1 MYSKFSRQS
10 RLFISSAAFLPCV
23 FLTFGTKVFAQD
35 YPVVQ
40 MIKRNASSF
49 AIDGNNGGANGQEV
63 YLYSEDEDNRNQQ
76 WYEIDRGNGYYTY
89 QKVGTDFCIDGGNGG
104 ERQQSV
110 YLWSCRANNQNQHWL
125 KVDVGSGNYR
135 LQKRNASDF
144 SIDGKG
150 GGESRQTLHLWNS
163 SDGNQNQHWT
173 FNYVSGEDNNNAATV
188 NSLDELRVMI
198 QSSNQNIVMASGRY
212 NILDLPTGSRNLNFS
227 GSNNTID
234 MSNVYIEVPVGSTE
248 RASYIT
254 MEGSNNNLVG
264 GEFEDV
270 YTNGMSLVTDF
281 VSYNDD
287 GDLSYGLRGAAV
299 FNISGE
305 NNTIDGLK
313 LTVRG
318 SFPYGYG
325 SIFGIGAGN
334 TFGLSK
340 RCGIVINGPDNT
352 LDNVEV
358 QMRSFCHGIYM
369 QGDADNTL
377 IRNAL
382 VEGRIRETNDMLD
395 EGSGSLPARN
405 NYLDVDGNA
414 ILPNEANSLS
424 EDGIRSY
431 SGTGSV
437 RVENSVVRRMRGG
450 FRLYLGSDATVINST
465 AVDCGNTNFNL
476 PSGGEIT
483 GSTGNFTY
491 APLSDFRLSRSRQ
504 EIDVTILPSPNAIGS
519 HNIADVLGNDHDI
532 IFRRADGPEDTG
544 ENRVIRVYGNN
555 STIRNE
561 TEYRIVLESGTSGNT
576 VISAGDVTDNGSNN
590 VSFISLDL

>member
-1 MYSKFSRQS
+1 MYSKISRQS
-10 RLFISSAAFLPCV
+10 RLLISSAVFLPCA
-23 FLTFGTKVFAQD
+23 FLTFGSEVFAQD

-40 MIKRNASSF
+40 MIKRNASAF
-49 AIDGNNGGANGQEV
+49 AIDGNRGGANGQEV
-63 YLYSEDEDNRNQQ
+63 YLYSENEDNQNQQ

-89 QKVGTDFCIDGGNGG
+89 QKVGTDFCIDGGNDG

-110 YLWSCRANNQNQHWL
+110 YLWSCRENNQNQHWL

-150 GGESRQTLHLWNS
+150 GGESEQTLHLWDS
-163 SDGNQNQHWT
+163 SDSNQNQHWS
-173 FNYVSGEDNNNAATV
+173 FNYVSDDSNTSTV
-188 NSLDELRVMI
+188 DSLDELREII
-198 QSSNQNIVMASGRY
+198 QSSNQNIVLKSGNY
-212 NILDLPTGSRNLNFS
+212 SLLDLASDSRNLNFS

-234 MSNVYIEVPVGSTE
+234 MSGVHIDVPVGSTA

-254 MEGSNNNLVG
+254 MSGSNNSLIG
-264 GEFEDV
+264 GEFEDT
-270 YTNGMSLVTDF
+270 YTNGMGIVTDF

-358 QMRSFCHGIYM
+358 QMLSFCHGIYM

-395 EGSGSLPARN
+395 EGDGSLPARN

-431 SGTGSV
+431 NGTGSV

-519 HNIADVLGNDHDI
+519 HNIADVLGNDHEI

-544 ENRVIRVYGNN
+544 ETRVIRVYGNN

-576 VISAGDVTDNGSNN
+576 VVSAGDVTDNGSND
-590 VSFISLDL
+590 VSLINLDL